1 MNEQEKT
8 TTLVIPHFN
17 DTERLEVFLPKLAK
31 ILPEY
36 FEIIVSDDGS
46 SSDERRK
53 LSHLIHELQR
63 AVGSGGVQLRDALF
77 HERNTGK
84 GGAVL
89 RGWLAS
95 SQTRNLGF
103 VDADGAVGVEE
114 IVRGTNF
121 FHSTEG
127 AAWDALFAN
136 RVKMLGRNV
145 QRSLKRHFSG
155 RIFATIVSN
164 LGKTSAYDT
173 QCGFKLLR
181 REAFTQIAPYMKT
194 PGFAFDVELCLLLQ
208 KFGFHTI
215 EFPVDWS
222 DIPGSKVRLVRDG
235 LRMAVEVIRI
245 RRRVDAIKQ

>member
-1 MNEQEKT
+1 
-8 TTLVIPHFN
+8 
-17 DTERLEVFLPKLAK
+17 
-31 ILPEY
+31 
-36 FEIIVSDDGS
+36 
-46 SSDERRK
+46 
-53 LSHLIHELQR
+53 
-63 AVGSGGVQLRDALF
+63 
-77 HERNTGK
+77 
-84 GGAVL
+84 VL

-95 SQTRNLGF
+95 SQTQNLGF

-114 IVRGTNF
+114 IVRGANF

-127 AAWDALFAN
+127 AECDALFAN

-145 QRSLKRHFSG
+145 HRSLKRHFSG

-194 PGFAFDVELCLLLQ
+194 LGFAFDVELCLLLQ

-245 RRRVDAIKQ
+245 RRRVDAIK

>member
-1 MNEQEKT
+1 MNHQEKT

-46 SSDERRK
+46 SPDERRK
-53 LSHLIHELQR
+53 LSHLIHEVQR
-63 AVGSGGVQLRDALF
+63 DVGSGGAQLRDALF

-95 SQTRNLGF
+95 SQTQNLGF

-127 AAWDALFAN
+127 AECDALFAN

-145 QRSLKRHFSG
+145 HRSLKRHFSG

-181 REAFTQIAPYMKT
+181 REAFTQIAPYLKT

-235 LRMAVEVIRI
+235 LGMAVEVIRI
-245 RRRVDAIKQ
+245 RRRVDAIKI